1 MGGKAVTHAMA
12 DPQSTGD
19 IGELYALHAR
29 RLERIVR
36 VDVHAP
42 RPVIED
48 ACQFAWGRL
57 ITHADR
63 VRRETALPWLV
74 ATAVHHAF
82 RLSRREERDVS
93 LECMLERAAEPLDQ
107 LLEPS
112 ADQVFEQRQ
121 TLADI
126 RLLPARQ
133 QRLVWLQV
141 LGLSYEEMAA
151 REACTVR
158 TVQRQLLRGKRAMR
172 ERAAA

>member
-1 MGGKAVTHAMA
+1 MTDAMTA
-12 DPQSTGD
+12 RRATDD

-48 ACQFAWGRL
+48 ACQFAWSRL
-57 ITHADR
+57 VAHADR

-82 RLSRREERDVS
+82 RLSRREDRDVS
-93 LECMLERAAEPLDQ
+93 LECILERAADPPERLWGPAPY
-107 LLEPS
+107 EVS
-112 ADQVFEQRQ
+112 EQRQ
-121 TLADI
+121 TLTDI

-133 QRLVWLQV
+133 QRLVWLQA
-141 LGLSYEEMAA
+141 LGLSYEEMAE
-151 REACTVR
+151 REDCTVR
-158 TVQRQLLRGKRAMR
+158 TVERQLLRGKRAMR